1 MKMAWSLVFTFFG
14 MQTDK
19 KEHKDSTNMASEMA
33 CGLNGQ
39 KMGQGR
45 QGIIKMENGR
55 NRYSFG

>member
-1 MKMAWSLVFTFFG
+1 
-14 MQTDK
+14 QTDK
-19 KEHKDSTNMASEMA
+19 KGHKDITNMASEMA
-33 CGLNGQ
+33 RGLNGQ